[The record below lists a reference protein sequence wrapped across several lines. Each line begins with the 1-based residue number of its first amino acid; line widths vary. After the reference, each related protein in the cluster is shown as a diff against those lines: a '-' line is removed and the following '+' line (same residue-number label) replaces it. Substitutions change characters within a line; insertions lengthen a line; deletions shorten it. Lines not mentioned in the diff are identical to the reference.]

1 MKATNKKTQKKTKRG
16 GLRRNIRPVF
26 IILLLPLLI
35 GLSVATAIVTGLYQR
50 NLADFGSK
58 RLETPNWNQAE
69 AAMTDAQPDYVRKFA
84 YYKLKDGQT
93 LESVADY
100 FGVDRQ
106 KMADM
111 NPGIITAG
119 TTVKVPPIEKPY
131 QPTAGPNGRLSQAIV
146 IEDRG
151 LVRVT
156 HKYRVRQPIVTN
168 LPELNAFL
176 ASYKVMEQTGPS
188 TYRILR
194 PLSLDGD
201 IRLDVTPATVSKLE
215 LVSTPGQ
222 VTCLCFDE
230 SAALFKD
237 VTVTTI
243 DPATGQPDK
252 TFADGRSFLR
262 MKNGRMDLLNSKFS
276 YLGNALDEV
285 VDSKESGAN
294 PFLQEGGVYGVSWR
308 ISKGRLGSQITTGW
322 VANNTFERNHFGTY
336 TFGASGMLWR
346 ENRFAYNDVY
356 GLDPHD
362 DSNNALIEGNVFE
375 NNGKH
380 GFIVSKRCNYNI
392 VRNNISTGNKLHGFM
407 LHQDSAYNVME
418 NNIAYGNEDNYVIYA
433 SNYNTVRNN
442 KSYSPLASHI
452 RVNAQSNNTY
462 ITGNEMIGGPR
473 GIFLYD
479 SVNNTY
485 IANNT
490 IQGTAKN
497 LQTENA
503 KNTLFAKNTIDGL
516 QYDIAD
522 GDAGSMIFGNN
533 TVRKTG
539 TQVPTV
545 TALYQNFLASK

>member
-1 MKATNKKTQKKTKRG
+1 MKASTKKSHKKVKRG
-16 GLRRNIRPVF
+16 GLRRNTRPVF

-35 GLSVATAIVTGLYQR
+35 GLSVATAIVSGLYQR

-69 AAMTDAQPDYVRKFA
+69 ATLADAQPDYDRQFA

-100 FGVDRQ
+100 FSVNRQ
-106 KMADM
+106 KLASL
-111 NPGIITAG
+111 NPGIVTAG
-119 TTVKVPPIEKPY
+119 TTIKVPPVEKPY
-131 QPTAGPNGRLSQAIV
+131 EPTTGPNGRLGQAIV
-146 IEDRG
+146 VDDRG
-151 LVRVT
+151 LIRVT
-156 HKYRVRQPIVTN
+156 HKYRLRQPIITN
-168 LPELNAFL
+168 LPELNAYL
-176 ASYKVMEQTGPS
+176 APYNAMEQTGPTS
-188 TYRILR
+188 FRILR
-194 PLSLDGD
+194 PISLDGD
-201 IRLDVTPATVSKLE
+201 IRLDVTPATATKLE
-215 LVSTPGQ
+215 LVSTPTQ

-237 VTVTTI
+237 VTVSSYDPTTK
-243 DPATGQPDK
+243 QPDK
-252 TFADGRSFLR
+252 TFADGRSFVR

-276 YLGNALDEV
+276 YLGNALEEV
-285 VDSKESGAN
+285 SDSKASGAN

-322 VANNTFERNHFGTY
+322 VEKSTFERNHFGTY

-346 ENRFAYNDVY
+346 DNRFAYNDVY

-392 VRNNISTGNKLHGFM
+392 IRNNIATGNKLHGFM

-418 NNIAYGNEDNYVIYA
+418 NNISYGNEDNYVVFA
-433 SNYNTVRNN
+433 SNFNTVRNN
-442 KSYSPLASHI
+442 KSYAPLSSHI

-479 SVNNTY
+479 RVANTL
-485 IANNT
+485 IADNT
-490 IQGTAKN
+490 IQNIGKN
-497 LQTENA
+497 LQTQNA
-503 KNTLFAKNTIDGL
+503 KNTLFARNTIDDL
-516 QYDIAD
+516 QYDVAE
-522 GDAGSMIFGNN
+522 GDSGSMIFGNN
-533 TVRKTG
+533 TVRNTDS
-539 TQVPTV
+539 QVPTV
-545 TALYQNFLASK
+545 TAAYQTFMSSR